1 MLVKKKSKRAFD
13 DFDFTKYYRGTPK
26 SILLTTLRNSG
37 IMIGL
42 MATATFISFG
52 LRALG
57 FHESNFIMTYNL
69 GVLIIAYYTDGYLY
83 GIIASIL
90 GVLTF
95 NFFFTEPYYTL
106 LAYSPEYPVT
116 FIIMLV
122 VALITS
128 TLTARVKRESM
139 LAETRE
145 KRISILY
152 QVDKS
157 LLSVKSKQQAF
168 EVAAKDIGELFD
180 TSVLLCAPEKNSE
193 SVLKHIYGQDIFSN
207 ESDNK
212 ACIEA
217 FQSGN
222 PCGAGTELFSEC
234 NAYYLPITGQ
244 NGVLAVIGIG
254 FQNENPLSETRKLFL
269 DTIGTQ
275 ITLVL
280 EREQLYESQHKTK
293 LEIMHERLR
302 GDLLRAVSHDLR
314 TPLTGILGSASTVL
328 ANYDSLE
335 DDVKREFVQGIY
347 DDAEWLSSLV
357 ENILNVTR
365 FAEGNIKLIK
375 EMEAVEEIVAEAV
388 SRVKKRTGKREISIR
403 MPEELIM
410 IPADGMLIE
419 QVLVN
424 LLDNAIKYTPQDSSV
439 SVTVFLQ
446 EGDVVFEV
454 SDEGPG
460 IPESEIPYI
469 FNRFYKAKEEEGG
482 TGRGFALGL
491 TICKSIIQAHG
502 GNISVMNKPE
512 GGLLFRFT
520 LPMKE

>member
-1 MLVKKKSKRAFD
+1 MKSKRAFD
-13 DFDFTKYYRGTPK
+13 DFDFTQYYHGTPK
-26 SILLTTLRNSG
+26 SVFLTSLKNSG
-37 IMIGL
+37 IMLGL
-42 MATATFISFG
+42 IAAATFISFG

-69 GVLIIAYYTDGYLY
+69 GILIIAYFTDGYMY

-90 GVLTF
+90 GMLTF
-95 NFFFTEPYYTL
+95 NFFFTVPYYTL
-106 LAYSPEYPVT
+106 QAYSPEYPVT
-116 FIIMLV
+116 FIIMLI

-128 TLTARVKRESM
+128 TLTARVKRESR
-139 LAETRE
+139 LAESRE
-145 KRISILY
+145 KRINILY
-152 QVDKS
+152 QIDKS
-157 LLSVKSKQQAF
+157 LLSVKSKQQVF
-168 EVAAKDIGELFD
+168 EVAARDIGELFD
-180 TSVLLCAPEKNSE
+180 TSVLLYAPEKNSD
-193 SVLKHIYGQDIFSN
+193 SVLKHIYGQDIFN
-207 ESDNK
+207 TENDNK

-222 PCGAGTELFSEC
+222 PCGAGTELFPNC

-244 NGVLAVIGIG
+244 SGVLAVVGIG
-254 FQNENPLSETRKLFL
+254 FQSKSYLSEARKLFL
-269 DTIGTQ
+269 DTIETQ
-275 ITLVL
+275 IALVL
-280 EREQLYESQHKTK
+280 EREQLYESQHQTK
-293 LEIMHERLR
+293 LEIMRERLR

-314 TPLTGILGSASTVL
+314 TPLTGILGSASTML
-328 ANYDSLE
+328 TNYDSLN
-335 DDVKREFVQGIY
+335 DGVKKEFLQGIY

-365 FAEGNIKLIK
+365 FAEGNITLVK

-388 SRVKKRTGKREISIR
+388 SRVKKRTGKREISIK

-424 LLDNAIKYTPQDSSV
+424 LLDNAIKYTPQGSNV
-439 SVTVFLQ
+439 SVAVFLQ
-446 EGDVVFEV
+446 DGDVVFEV

-482 TGRGFALGL
+482 VHRGFALGL
-491 TICKSIIQAHG
+491 TICKSIVQAHG

-512 GGLLFRFT
+512 GGLLFRFA